1 MAAGIGW
8 GVMAMLLFGSCQV
21 PLKSP
26 AVMAAA
32 VDPVVFQSAA
42 ISPPAPCQ
50 PGLFTALR
58 TCRRCYKTVS
68 CFTTCWLTLLVVPLR
83 FSWWGVVGAAMWV
96 VNGVMASA
104 AIQRAGIGVAQAIYS
119 GFSVLVSFIWGA
131 YYFGEPV
138 AHLTGAWASLAVM
151 CVGMATIGLAAAL
164 GGQPR
169 PAKDADDSAEKYKP
183 RAPAAPALGA
193 GVCLALYVGFAN
205 GSKMVPW
212 KLASLSLEA
221 SGGLKG
227 TEYLVS
233 FGVGS
238 ALCTVCVACGY
249 ALALRG
255 LGRPLPPL
263 HLETAAGPG
272 LLTGLMW
279 SGGNLCSIRCTEIL
293 GLAAGWPL
301 VQAQLL
307 VSTAWGVLWFAEVR
321 ETKCVA
327 LTFGGALAT
336 VGGLACFAQCYAP

>member
-1 MAAGIGW
+1 MVEGSVAAGIGW

-26 AVMAAA
+26 AVVAAS
-32 VDPVVFQSAA
+32 VDPVVFQ
-42 ISPPAPCQ
+42 
-50 PGLFTALR
+50 
-58 TCRRCYKTVS
+58 CYKTVS

-119 GFSVLVSFIWGA
+119 GFSVLVSFLWGA

-138 AHLTGAWASLAVM
+138 AHLAGAWASLAVM

-164 GGQPR
+164 GGQQQQ
-169 PAKDADDSAEKYKP
+169 AKDADDSAEKYKA
-183 RAPAAPALGA
+183 RAPAAAPALGA

-238 ALCTVCVACGY
+238 ALCTVWVACGY

-263 HLETAAGPG
+263 HLGTAAGPG

-279 SGGNLCSIRCTEIL
+279 SGGNYCSIRCTEIL

-307 VSTAWGVLWFAEVR
+307 VR
-321 ETKCVA
+321 
-327 LTFGGALAT
+327 
-336 VGGLACFAQCYAP
+336 